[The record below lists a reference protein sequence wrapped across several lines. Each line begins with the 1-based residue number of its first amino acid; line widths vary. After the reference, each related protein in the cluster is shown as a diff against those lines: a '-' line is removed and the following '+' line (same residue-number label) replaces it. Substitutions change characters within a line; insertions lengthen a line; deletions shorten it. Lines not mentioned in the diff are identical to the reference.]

1 MVTVIQMSPVEICLV
16 RCSRGFSD
24 WRLTLANAVLLAI
37 ALVYAI
43 RNQIEKIER
52 GVARMRLGAFRRI
65 IDLDVEGLGGESV
78 DPDVVATGLR
88 CKKASHMHL

>member
-1 MVTVIQMSPVEICLV
+1 
-16 RCSRGFSD
+16 
-24 WRLTLANAVLLAI
+24 
-37 ALVYAI
+37 
-43 RNQIEKIER
+43 
-52 GVARMRLGAFRRI
+52 MRLGAFRRI